1 MLFIVQVLVVHG
13 TLCINGYLLFGLV
26 QGFTQLIDAPVII
39 SIFQRTGGIFIDA
52 YIIRYVAQLIVI
64 FITETSGRRNLR
76 MNIICTVFHS
86 FPKSFYIVTF
96 QSFHIGISHYRSG
109 IVTYHTAPVPG
120 TCPFGKESAFLVS
133 ICQSLL
139 HLFVHR
145 RIHQVEERE
154 QAAECIPETGI
165 GKHISRQ
172 HFTVVGTVMYRFP
185 FGIQFVEASREKY
198 RTIEARV
205 ECTEMI
211 GIIVFHLNT
220 SQNLVPFLAS
230 FGCNSFQIV
239 FTQLFQVLF
248 CLLGAD
254 KRRSHSYVDRLSTTC
269 REPDDTTCMFIFRFQ
284 LTRTDVAVGN
294 CCGKSERLIEHQYK
308 IILKV
313 LRHSST
319 VLSCVADDLVLFR
332 NHFHI
337 RTVVESIYHYIRVFT
352 LRKSETKHRRT
363 AGRSNFGRDIMIGQI
378 YFIIIRFG
386 NLSFMREPA
395 RTLILIEH
403 DLSRNRH
410 NGKLPVVINP
420 RAGLVS
426 LLKSPDFIG
435 IIGISPSITHL
446 SGLCHPEV
454 HSPRHGNSR
463 ICISGR

>member
-1 MLFIVQVLVVHG
+1 
-13 TLCINGYLLFGLV
+13 
-26 QGFTQLIDAPVII
+26 
-39 SIFQRTGGIFIDA
+39 
-52 YIIRYVAQLIVI
+52 
-64 FITETSGRRNLR
+64 
-76 MNIICTVFHS
+76 
-86 FPKSFYIVTF
+86 
-96 QSFHIGISHYRSG
+96 
-109 IVTYHTAPVPG
+109 
-120 TCPFGKESAFLVS
+120 
-133 ICQSLL
+133 
-139 HLFVHR
+139 
-145 RIHQVEERE
+145 
-154 QAAECIPETGI
+154 
-165 GKHISRQ
+165 
-172 HFTVVGTVMYRFP
+172 
-185 FGIQFVEASREKY
+185 
-198 RTIEARV
+198 
-205 ECTEMI
+205 MI

-313 LRHSST
+313 L
-319 VLSCVADDLVLFR
+319 FR

-363 AGRSNFGRDIMIGQI
+363 AGRSNFGRYIMIGQI